1 MGGGR
6 KKEQLFLKAEFQL
19 TNVEEKK
26 ERENH
31 LNNCCRQDRSISWQL
46 SIFMHT
52 AQVLHT
58 SLCLVIKLILS
69 KNKESAKG
77 YV

>member
-31 LNNCCRQDRSISWQL
+31 LNNCCRQDHQDI
-46 SIFMHT
+46 
-52 AQVLHT
+52 
-58 SLCLVIKLILS
+58 
-69 KNKESAKG
+69 
-77 YV
+77 